1 MLDYRN
7 LEERFSDALHLG
19 QRPIAISFRE
29 TPPSTVPLFK
39 GSAPAGCAFW
49 RIAAE
54 GRSFYTVPSD
64 HYNCPIGSYTHGI
77 DLPSDRAQELDQT
90 LTLMNDLKYIRRDE
104 VSALH
109 RLPHTPRI
117 VIYAPLAD
125 TPVAPDVVLFMG
137 KPGRLMLLGEAAIR
151 AGTATQTP
159 LLGRPTCMALSAA
172 LTFGAVASTG
182 CIGNRVYTDLSENE
196 LYVAIAGKDIAGVA
210 DEVGTICEANSR
222 LSEYHQARRRTLT
235 RE

>member
-1 MLDYRN
+1 
-7 LEERFSDALHLG
+7 
-19 QRPIAISFRE
+19 
-29 TPPSTVPLFK
+29 
-39 GSAPAGCAFW
+39 
-49 RIAAE
+49 
-54 GRSFYTVPSD
+54 
-64 HYNCPIGSYTHGI
+64 
-77 DLPSDRAQELDQT
+77 LDQT

-109 RLPHTPRI
+109 RLPHTPRV

-151 AGTATQTP
+151 AGTATETP
-159 LLGRPTCMALSAA
+159 LLGCSTCMALSDT

-182 CIGNRVYTDLSENE
+182 CIGNRVDLSENE